1 MTSGRAKRYA
11 PMVIAPSL
19 FLREALAMANSTAA
33 DPGSGR
39 QRWGAIRQEA
49 PEFARKVEDRFD
61 KYKHKV
67 LATLR
72 KDGSPRVSGIEVE
85 FKDGEMWLG
94 MMPGSLKAMDLRRD
108 PRLAL
113 HSGTEDPGDAP
124 APGTVFDAKVS
135 GVAVEVGAD
144 GEPGASAPGQ
154 PHRFRIGSSEVVLIS
169 LGASGDHLVIETW
182 RPGRGLTSVKRY

>member
-1 MTSGRAKRYA
+1 MSD
-11 PMVIAPSL
+11 
-19 FLREALAMANSTAA
+19 STASE
-33 DPGSGR
+33 PGRGP
-39 QRWGAIRQEA
+39 QGWATVRQEA
-49 PEFARKVEDRFD
+49 PEFARKVEERFE

-85 FKDGEMWLG
+85 FKEGEMWLG

-108 PRLAL
+108 PRMAL
-113 HSGTEDPGDAP
+113 HGGTEDPGDAP

-144 GEPGASAPGQ
+144 GQPGEAASGQ
-154 PHRFRIGSSEVVLIS
+154 PHRFRIEVAEVVLIS
-169 LGASGDHLVIETW
+169 LGASGDHLAIETW